1 MNDFLFCSQSLAL
14 PTDAEYQAV
23 EHVPFVANDKIV
35 TPLNEVVDEFRRNI
49 EIWFVRYQN
58 FYDRAN
64 AAMRGYRLAHVTL
77 VTSVYNELVTVFG
90 EDIGAIR
97 HSADSFRRSV
107 ENAGDNACVQDI
119 VARQATLS
127 EQTGYTF
134 QGCAIFANQ
143 TLSTRL
149 LNMFYPA
156 FMDIQGAISSVPV
169 AVIDALAR
177 GNVFQDEE
185 EIIEYLEGN
194 YRAKEFQW
202 MTAVSQLLRWET
214 NRFEVDGFFLVDE
227 MRICLA
233 DHVIDYV
240 MQVTRLEQ
248 ELLEC

>member
-1 MNDFLFCSQSLAL
+1 MIIQNLAL
-14 PTDAEYQAV
+14 PMDGEYQAV
-23 EHVPFVANDKIV
+23 EHVPFVRSENIQK
-35 TPLNEVVDEFRRNI
+35 PLNEVVENFREQI

-58 FYDRAN
+58 FYDRSHAT
-64 AAMRGYRLAHVTL
+64 MRSYRLAHVAL

-107 ENAGDNACVQDI
+107 DSSDGNACVDDI
-119 VARQATLS
+119 VERQEAIST
-127 EQTGYTF
+127 QTGFTF
-134 QGCAIFANQ
+134 QGCAIFANT

-156 FMDIQGAISSVPV
+156 FMNIQTTMSSVPV

-185 EIIEYLEGN
+185 EILEYLEGN

-214 NRFEVDGFFLVDE
+214 NRFEVDGLFLVDE

-233 DHVIDYV
+233 EHVLEYV
-240 MQVTRLEQ
+240 MQVTALEQ
-248 ELLEC
+248 ELLGC

>member
-1 MNDFLFCSQSLAL
+1 MNG
-14 PTDAEYQAV
+14 EYHAV
-23 EHVPFVANDKIV
+23 EHVPFVKSEKIQ
-35 TPLNEVVDEFRRNI
+35 TPLNEVVDNFRRQI

-64 AAMRGYRLAHVTL
+64 AAMRGYRLSHVDL

-97 HSADSFRRSV
+97 EAAASFRAAADG
-107 ENAGDNACVQDI
+107 AGSNACVDAI
-119 VARQATLS
+119 VAQHDNLS
-127 EQTGYTF
+127 EQSGYSF
-134 QGCAIFANQ
+134 QGCAIFANT

-169 AVIDALAR
+169 AVIDALSR

-214 NRFEVDGFFLVDE
+214 NRFQVDGLFLVDE
-227 MRICLA
+227 MRMCLA
-233 DHVIDYV
+233 DHTLNYV
-240 MQVTRLEQ
+240 TVATQLEQ
-248 ELLEC
+248 ELGDC